1 MTSHVM
7 EPCAG
12 VGAHPSGQCHPIAVL
27 SIRTAGLGFCKWCR
41 QPSLRCQPAPSCAPH
56 PWVICP
62 VTRVHTPRCMLSS
75 LPWTDVPGEDVE
87 PARGDHPS
95 IWRPHA
101 SVPPRQPRRPPVHRD
116 PLRCWLPS
124 PFCTSLH
131 LACLCLSRQ
140 WGWREGT
147 DGPRIPY
154 VTGSVCWP
162 PCSRKKR
169 GSWGP
174 ATPKII

>member
-116 PLRCWLPS
+116 PPS
-124 PFCTSLH
+124 LLASLSLLH
-131 LACLCLSRQ
+131 FPSFSLSLSLSTM
-140 WGWREGT
+140 GME
-147 DGPRIPY
+147 
-154 VTGSVCWP
+154 
-162 PCSRKKR
+162 R
-169 GSWGP
+169 GHRWAPDS
-174 ATPKII
+174 IRD